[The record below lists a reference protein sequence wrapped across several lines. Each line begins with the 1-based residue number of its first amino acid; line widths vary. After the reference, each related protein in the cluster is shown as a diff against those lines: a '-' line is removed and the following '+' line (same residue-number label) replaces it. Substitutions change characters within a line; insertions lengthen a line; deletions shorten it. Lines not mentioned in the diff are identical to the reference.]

1 MKPKNKTSSICD
13 FIFNIPAVNSAVRI
27 NFTSFDQF
35 TQEGSGPTDCATTD
49 ANLTL
54 YDGPSDTSPEFA
66 TFCGDSH
73 SVHAPLSDTPI
84 TMTTTGA
91 MLRFRGTQG
100 TFGIA
105 WETVERSKFI
115 PILR

>member
-1 MKPKNKTSSICD
+1 MT
-13 FIFNIPAVNSAVRI
+13 
-27 NFTSFDQF
+27 FTEFDKF
-35 TQEGSGPTDCATTD
+35 TQEGSGPTDCAKTD

-54 YDGPSDTSPEFA
+54 YDGPEDSSSEFA

-84 TMTTTGA
+84 TMTSTGA

-100 TFGIA
+100 SFTIK
-105 WETVERSKFI
+105 WETVERS
-115 PILR
+115 